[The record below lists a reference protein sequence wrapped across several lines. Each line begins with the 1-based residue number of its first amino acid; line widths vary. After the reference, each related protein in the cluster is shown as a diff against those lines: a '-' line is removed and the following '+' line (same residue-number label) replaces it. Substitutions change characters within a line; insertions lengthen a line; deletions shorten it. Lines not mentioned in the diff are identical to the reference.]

1 MALNDLITD
10 TLGETTSHV
19 GSPAL
24 GGLAAN
30 WGTPVVS
37 TAADDIAGQV
47 GATAGST
54 PPAAGTVGT
63 VTFAG
68 QFARPPRA
76 IIIDGPLGA
85 FATAVTV
92 AGFTITTTT
101 APAAN
106 AVVNWYYHVDP

>member
-1 MALNDLITD
+1 MGLNDQVTD
-10 TLGETTSHV
+10 TNGQVTQHA
-19 GSPAL
+19 GSPTL
-24 GGLAAN
+24 GSLATN
-30 WGTPVVS
+30 WGTPTVS
-37 TAADDIAGQV
+37 SAADDLAGQV

-54 PPAAGTVGT
+54 PPAAGTVG
-63 VTFAG
+63 VVSFAG

-76 IIIDGPLGA
+76 VVIDGPLGT

-106 AVVNWYYHVDP
+106 AVLNWYYHVDP